1 MKLRLT
7 YLLLTILLI
16 GCSKDESTPDI
27 KIKDKV
33 HYGDVIIRSQ
43 LELEDFGAENNTVV
57 VGDLL
62 IGVENGDD
70 IVDLSPLSELRKV
83 NGNLKITGTLLE
95 NLEGL
100 TSLDSIT
107 SDLNIH
113 INHQLYTLKG
123 LEELSFVGHTIGIG
137 DNSALST
144 FEGLGEFESI
154 HTLFLAH
161 NGNIQNLQGLEGI
174 REIRSYVA
182 IAYHQLLTDYC
193 SLSEVLGST
202 EAWIDIFSNE
212 YDPTKEDLA
221 AGNCRL

>member
-1 MKLRLT
+1 MRSRLA
-7 YLLLTILLI
+7 YLFLTILLI
-16 GCSKDESTPDI
+16 GCSKDEPTPEI

-43 LELEDFGAENNTVV
+43 SELEDFGAENNTVV

-62 IGVENGDD
+62 IGVQNGDD
-70 IVDLSPLSELRKV
+70 VVDLSPLSELRKV

-107 SDLNIH
+107 SDLNIN
-113 INHQLYTLKG
+113 INHQLYTLSG
-123 LEELSFVGHTIGIG
+123 LEELSFVGHTVGIG

-144 FEGLGEFESI
+144 FEGLGKLESI

-161 NGNIQNLQGLEGI
+161 NGNIQNLEGLKGI
-174 REIRSYVA
+174 RHIRSYVA

-193 SLSEVLGST
+193 ALSEVLGST
-202 EAWIDIFSNE
+202 EAWVDIFSNE
-212 YDPTKEDLA
+212 YNPTKEDLA
-221 AGNCRL
+221 SGNCKV